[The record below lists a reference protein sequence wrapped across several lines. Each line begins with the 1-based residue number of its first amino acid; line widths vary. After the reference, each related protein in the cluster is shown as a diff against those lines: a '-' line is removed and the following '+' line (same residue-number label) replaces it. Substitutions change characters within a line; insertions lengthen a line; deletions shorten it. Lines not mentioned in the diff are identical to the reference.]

1 MSLDDMSE
9 ANGRR
14 STPASMTD
22 EHSAPMK
29 SQIKDNINLSD
40 SKTKSKVLTNQ
51 TDIFGLLDM
60 SPPERKKN
68 TGLNPEVACFQPS
81 EQTSA
86 TGSHHSGSPA
96 RLTKKGSR
104 VPMYKLLCGRTCQ
117 KSNLFKP
124 KFDCSMMENHDLSQ
138 PE

>member
-1 MSLDDMSE
+1 MSLDDMSD

-22 EHSAPMK
+22 EHPTPIQA
-29 SQIKDNINLSD
+29 QIKDINLSD
-40 SKTKSKVLTNQ
+40 SKTKKNVLTNQ

-68 TGLNPEVACFQPS
+68 PDLNPEVVCFQPS

-86 TGSHHSGSPA
+86 TGSQHSGSPP
-96 RLTKKGSR
+96 RLTTSLAGGSQHSCPSATVR
-104 VPMYKLLCGRTCQ
+104 RNESFESIRFGTGTHSIERQAAL
-117 KSNLFKP
+117 
-124 KFDCSMMENHDLSQ
+124 
-138 PE
+138 

>member
-1 MSLDDMSE
+1 MSD

-22 EHSAPMK
+22 EHPTPIQA
-29 SQIKDNINLSD
+29 QIKDINLSD
-40 SKTKSKVLTNQ
+40 SKTKKNVLTNQ

-68 TGLNPEVACFQPS
+68 TDLNPEVACFQPS

-86 TGSHHSGSPA
+86 TGSQHSGSPP
-96 RLTKKGSR
+96 RLTKEGSR
-104 VPMYKLLCGRTCQ
+104 VPMYKVLSGRTWP

-124 KFDCSMMENHDLSQ
+124 KFDYSMTENHDLSQ